1 MAKEPPKPDR
11 GRDSDSELGESQGGF
26 LRRWSQRKAR
36 ARERD
41 DRGTAVDADLPPG
54 EQIPATEDT
63 TPAEQPTDD
72 ADLPPVESLDEHS
85 DYRGFMSPK
94 VSEDLRRLALRKLFH
109 LPVFNI
115 RDGLDDYDEDFRTVE
130 ALGNIITA
138 DMRHR
143 MEMEERKLKQDLAES
158 EAAAEDA
165 AEQAPADA
173 APVDDTGSDEIV
185 DLGDAEESADAEDS
199 EKT

>member
-1 MAKEPPKPDR
+1 MVAKQPPKPDLS
-11 GRDSDSELGESQGGF
+11 RDPESELAESQGGF
-26 LRRWSQRKAR
+26 LRRWSRRKAD

-41 DRGTAVDADLPPG
+41 QREPAVDAELPPS
-54 EQIPATEDT
+54 EQVPATQDT
-63 TPAEQPTDD
+63 TPADEPTD
-72 ADLPPVESLDEHS
+72 ADMPPVESLDEQS

-94 VSEDLRRLALRKLFH
+94 VSENLRRVALRKLFH
-109 LPVFNI
+109 LPMFNI
-115 RDGLDDYDEDFRTVE
+115 RDGLDDYDEDFRNVE

-143 MEMEERKLKQDLAES
+143 MEMEQRKLKQDLAES

-165 AEQAPADA
+165 EQAPVDA
-173 APVDDTGSDEIV
+173 APVDDTGTDETA
-185 DLGDAEESADAEDS
+185 DPGDAEEDADTEDP